1 MSVSNDKRRKLRWLP
16 RFSSFRARLMVL
28 LALAVSVPA
37 LLTCLILGI
46 QLDRQARTLFANTL
60 SASLE
65 TFSLILRD
73 NERNLNEG
81 LARAATD
88 NTLQI
93 TLDLEMK
100 SQLNK
105 YIETQRQVLH
115 IAFLGVHD
123 KNTRVIAFSGEQGA
137 GEWKLVA
144 SGHYG
149 EGCIATLQVE
159 QQF

>member
-1 MSVSNDKRRKLRWLP
+1 MQSAEQSVPNEKHRVVRWLP
-16 RFSSFRARLMVL
+16 RFNSFRTRLMML

-60 SASLE
+60 AASLE

-93 TLDLEMK
+93 TLELEIK
-100 SQLNK
+100 SQLTK
-105 YIETQRQVLH
+105 YIEAQRQVLH

-123 KNTRVIAFSGEQGA
+123 RNANIIAFSG
-137 GEWKLVA
+137 
-144 SGHYG
+144 
-149 EGCIATLQVE
+149 
-159 QQF
+159 